1 MKAPKRDIAIIG
13 VGTTKYGEHWN
24 YSLKDLITEAGIRA
38 IEDAKISG
46 NDIELIVGGSM
57 SSGMFVGQEH
67 TGALFADYMGLNPK
81 PAIRTEAACASSSV
95 ALRVGCMAIA
105 SGMHDCVAI
114 GGAEKMTDVYG
125 SQATTALAGAMD
137 RDNEAYFG
145 LTFPGVYAMMAKR
158 HMHQYGT
165 TREQLSLVAVK
176 NHSNAMHNPYA
187 QYHKKISVDDVM
199 RSPLVA
205 DPLRLLDCSPIAD
218 GAACI
223 IIVPAESA
231 RKYTDTPIYIRA
243 SVQASDTLG
252 MYMRHDITTI
262 NANIQAAKLAYQ
274 MAGVKPAG
282 IDVAEVHDCFTINEI
297 ISCED
302 LGFCKK
308 GAGGKMVQ
316 EGETQIGSRIPVNTS
331 GGLKAKG
338 HPVGATGAGQIVE
351 LVKQLRGDAGKRQV
365 DGAETAL
372 AHNVG
377 GSGSTV
383 AIHILSRNR
392 GKVC

>member
-1 MKAPKRDIAIIG
+1 MIKAPSRDVAIIG
-13 VGTTKYGEHWN
+13 VGITKYGEHWN
-24 YSLKDLITEAGIRA
+24 HSMKDLITQAGVNA
-38 IEDAKISG
+38 LQDAKITG
-46 NDIELIVGGSM
+46 NDIDLIVGGSM

-95 ALRVGCMAIA
+95 ALRVGVMAIA
-105 SGMHDCVAI
+105 SGMHDCVAV
-114 GGAEKMTDVYG
+114 GGVEKMTDVYG
-125 SQATTALAGAMD
+125 SQATTTLAGAMD
-137 RDNEAYFG
+137 RENEAYFG

-158 HMHQYGT
+158 HMHQFGT
-165 TREQLSLVAVK
+165 TRDQLAMVAVK
-176 NHSNAMHNPYA
+176 NHGNAMHNPSA
-187 QYHKKISVDDVM
+187 QYQRMITVEDVLK
-199 RSPLVA
+199 SPLVA

-218 GAACI
+218 GAACVI
-223 IIVPAESA
+223 MVPAEKA
-231 RKYTDTPIYIRA
+231 KQYTDTPIYIRA
-243 SVQASDTLG
+243 SVQTSDTLG
-252 MYMRHDITTI
+252 MYMRPDITTI
-262 NANIQAAKLAYQ
+262 NANIHAARLAYQ
-274 MAGVKPAG
+274 MAGINPTD
-282 IDVAEVHDCFTINEI
+282 IHFAEVHDCFTINEI

-308 GAGGKMVQ
+308 GMGGKAVE
-316 EGETQIGSRIPVNTS
+316 EGETQIGARIPVNPS

-351 LVKQLRGDAGKRQV
+351 LVEQLRGDAGKRQIS
-365 DGAETAL
+365 GAENGL

-392 GKVC
+392 GKV

>member
-1 MKAPKRDIAIIG
+1 MKLPARDVAIIG
-13 VGTTKYGEHWN
+13 VGITKYGEHWN
-24 YSLKDLITEAGIRA
+24 LGLKDLITEAGIKA
-38 IEDAKISG
+38 IQDAKISG

-67 TGALFADYMGLNPK
+67 TGALFADQMGLNPK

-95 ALRVGCMAIA
+95 ALRVGVMAIA
-105 SGMHDCVAI
+105 SGMYDCVAV

-125 SQATTALAGAMD
+125 SQATTTLAGAMD

-145 LTFPGVYAMMAKR
+145 LTFPGVYALMAKR

-165 TREQLSLVAVK
+165 TREQLAMVAVK
-176 NHSNAMHNPYA
+176 NHGNAVHNPHA
-187 QYHKKISVDDVM
+187 QYRSPITIDEVLK
-199 RSPLVA
+199 SPLVA

-223 IIVPAESA
+223 IIVPAEVA
-231 RKYTDTPIYIRA
+231 KNYTDTPIYIRA

-252 MYMRHDITTI
+252 LYMRKDITTI
-262 NANIQAAKLAYQ
+262 NANLHAAKLAYQ
-274 MAGVKPAG
+274 MAGVTPA
-282 IDVAEVHDCFTINEI
+282 DMHFAEVHDCFTINEI

-308 GAGGKMVQ
+308 GDGGKIIQ
-316 EGETQIGSRIPVNTS
+316 EGETHIGGRIPINTS

-351 LVKQLRGDAGKRQV
+351 LVEQLRGEAGKRQV
-365 DGAETAL
+365 AGAETAL
-372 AHNVG
+372 AHNLG

-383 AIHILSRNR
+383 VIHILSRNR
-392 GKVC
+392 GKV

>member
-1 MKAPKRDIAIIG
+1 MKAPKRDVAIIG
-13 VGTTKYGEHWN
+13 VGTTKYGEHW
-24 YSLKDLITEAGIRA
+24 SKGLKDLITEAGIKA
-38 IEDAKISG
+38 LEDAKITG

-105 SGMHDCVAI
+105 SGMYDCVAV

-165 TREQLSLVAVK
+165 TREQLAMVAVK
-176 NHSNAMHNPYA
+176 NHKNAIHNPFA
-187 QYHKKISVDDVM
+187 QYQKSITVDDVLK
-199 RSPLVA
+199 SQLVA

-218 GAACI
+218 GAACL
-223 IIVPAESA
+223 IIVPADVA
-231 RKYTDTPIYIRA
+231 KKYTDTPIYIRA

-252 MYMRHDITTI
+252 LYMRNDITTI
-262 NANIQAAKLAYQ
+262 SANLHAAKMAYQ
-274 MAGVKPAG
+274 LAGVKPSD
-282 IDVAEVHDCFTINEI
+282 IHLAEVHDCFTINEI

-308 GAGGKMVQ
+308 GEGGKVV
-316 EGETQIGSRIPVNTS
+316 ENGETEIGGRIPVNTS

-351 LVKQLRGDAGKRQV
+351 LVEQLRGEAGKRQV
-365 DGAETAL
+365 SGAEIGL
-372 AHNVG
+372 AHNLG

-383 AIHILSRNR
+383 VVHILSRNR
-392 GKVC
+392 G

>member
-1 MKAPKRDIAIIG
+1 MKLPARDVAIIG
-13 VGTTKYGEHWN
+13 VGITKYGEHWN
-24 YSLKDLITEAGIRA
+24 LGLKDLITEAGIKA
-38 IEDAKISG
+38 IQDAKISG

-67 TGALFADYMGLNPK
+67 TGALFADQMGLNPK

-95 ALRVGCMAIA
+95 ALRVGVMAIA
-105 SGMHDCVAI
+105 SGMYDCVAV

-125 SQATTALAGAMD
+125 SQATTTLAGAMD

-145 LTFPGVYAMMAKR
+145 LTFPGVYALMAKR

-165 TREQLSLVAVK
+165 TREQLAMVAVK
-176 NHSNAMHNPYA
+176 NHGNAVHNPHA
-187 QYHKKISVDDVM
+187 QYRSPITIDEVLK
-199 RSPLVA
+199 SPLVA

-223 IIVPAESA
+223 IIVPAEVA
-231 RKYTDTPIYIRA
+231 KNYTDTPIYIRA

-252 MYMRHDITTI
+252 LYMRKDITTI
-262 NANIQAAKLAYQ
+262 NANLHAAKLAYQ
-274 MAGVKPAG
+274 MAGVTPA
-282 IDVAEVHDCFTINEI
+282 DMHFAEVHDCFTINEI

-308 GAGGKMVQ
+308 GDGGKIIQ
-316 EGETQIGSRIPVNTS
+316 EGETHIGGRIPINTS

-351 LVKQLRGDAGKRQV
+351 LVEQLRGEAGKRQV
-365 DGAETAL
+365 AGAETAL

-383 AIHILSRNR
+383 VIHILSRNR
-392 GKVC
+392 GKV

>member
-1 MKAPKRDIAIIG
+1 MNSPRRDVAIIG
-13 VGTTKYGEHWN
+13 VGITKYGEHWN
-24 YSLKDLITEAGIRA
+24 QGLKHLITEAGVRA
-38 IEDAKISG
+38 IKDARISG
-46 NDIELIVGGSM
+46 SDIELIVGGSM

-105 SGMHDCVAI
+105 SGMHDCVAV

-165 TREQLSLVAVK
+165 TREQLSLVAIK
-176 NHSNAMHNPYA
+176 NHDNAMHNPCA
-187 QYHKKISVDDVM
+187 QYHRKIGLEDVLK
-199 RSPLVA
+199 SPLVA

-223 IIVPAESA
+223 IIVPADQA
-231 RKYTDTPIYIRA
+231 KKYTDTPIYIRA
-243 SVQASDTLG
+243 SAQSSDTLG
-252 MYMRHDITTI
+252 LYMRKDITTI
-262 NANIQAAKLAYQ
+262 SANIHAARLAFQ
-274 MAGVKPAG
+274 MANMKPAD
-282 IDVAEVHDCFTINEI
+282 IDLAEVHDCFTINEI

-308 GAGGKMVQ
+308 GAGGKTVE
-316 EGETQIGSRIPVNTS
+316 EGETQIGGRIPVNTS

-351 LVKQLRGDAGKRQV
+351 LVEQLRGDAGKRQV
-365 DGAETAL
+365 SGAETGL

-392 GKVC
+392 GRA

>member
-1 MKAPKRDIAIIG
+1 MNAPKRDIAIIG
-13 VGTTKYGEHWN
+13 VGSTKYGEHWN
-24 YSLKDLITEAGIRA
+24 HGLKHLITEAGLRA
-38 IEDAKISG
+38 IKDAKISG

-105 SGMHDCVAI
+105 SGMHDCVAV

-158 HMHQYGT
+158 HMHQFGT
-165 TREQLSLVAVK
+165 TREQLSLVAIK

-187 QYHKKISVDDVM
+187 QYHRKISMEDVLK
-199 RSPLVA
+199 SPLVA

-218 GAACI
+218 GAACVI
-223 IIVPAESA
+223 MVPADQA
-231 RKYTDTPIYIRA
+231 KKYTDTPIYIRA

-252 MYMRHDITTI
+252 LYMRRDITSI
-262 NANIQAAKLAYQ
+262 NANMHAARMAYN
-274 MAGVKPAG
+274 MAGVKPHD

-308 GAGGKMVQ
+308 GTGGKTIE
-316 EGETQIGSRIPVNTS
+316 EGETQIGGRIPVNTS

-351 LVKQLRGDAGKRQV
+351 LVEQLRGDAGKRQV
-365 DGAETAL
+365 SGAEMAL

-392 GKVC
+392 GRA

>member
-1 MKAPKRDIAIIG
+1 MNSPNRDVAIIG
-13 VGTTKYGEHWN
+13 VGITKYGEHWN
-24 YSLKDLITEAGIRA
+24 QGLKHLITEAGVRA
-38 IEDAKISG
+38 IKDAKITG

-105 SGMHDCVAI
+105 SGMHDCVAV

-145 LTFPGVYAMMAKR
+145 LTFPGVYAMMARR
-158 HMHQYGT
+158 HMHQFGT
-165 TREQLSLVAVK
+165 TREQLSLVAIK
-176 NHSNAMHNPYA
+176 NHANAMHNPCA
-187 QYHKKISVDDVM
+187 QYHRKISMEDVM
-199 RSPLVA
+199 KSPLVA

-218 GAACI
+218 GAACVI
-223 IIVPAESA
+223 LVPADQA
-231 RKYTDTPIYIRA
+231 KKYTDTPIYIRA
-243 SVQASDTLG
+243 SVQSSDTLG
-252 MYMRHDITTI
+252 LYMRRDITTI
-262 NANIQAAKLAYQ
+262 NANIHAARLAYQ
-274 MAGVKPAG
+274 MAGMEPS
-282 IDVAEVHDCFTINEI
+282 DMDLAEVHDCFTINEI

-308 GAGGKMVQ
+308 GFGGKAVE
-316 EGETQIGSRIPVNTS
+316 EGVTQIGGKIPINTS

-351 LVKQLRGDAGKRQV
+351 LVEQLRSDAGKRQV
-365 DGAETAL
+365 SGAETAL

-392 GKVC
+392 GRA

>member
-1 MKAPKRDIAIIG
+1 MNSPRRDVAIIG
-13 VGTTKYGEHWN
+13 VGITKYGEHWN
-24 YSLKDLITEAGIRA
+24 QGLKHLITEAGVRA
-38 IEDAKISG
+38 IKDAKISG
-46 NDIELIVGGSM
+46 SDIELIVGGSM

-105 SGMHDCVAI
+105 SGMHDCVAV

-165 TREQLSLVAVK
+165 TREQLSLVAIK
-176 NHSNAMHNPYA
+176 NHDNAMHNPCA
-187 QYHKKISVDDVM
+187 QYHRRIGLEDVLK
-199 RSPLVA
+199 SPLVA

-223 IIVPAESA
+223 IIVPADQA
-231 RKYTDTPIYIRA
+231 KKYTDTPIYIRA
-243 SVQASDTLG
+243 SAQSSDTLG
-252 MYMRHDITTI
+252 LYMRKDITTI
-262 NANIQAAKLAYQ
+262 SANIHAARLAFQ
-274 MAGVKPAG
+274 MAKMKPAD
-282 IDVAEVHDCFTINEI
+282 IDLAEVHDCFTINEI

-308 GAGGKMVQ
+308 GAGGKTVE
-316 EGETQIGSRIPVNTS
+316 EGETQIGGRIPVNTS

-351 LVKQLRGDAGKRQV
+351 LVEQLRGDAGKRQV
-365 DGAETAL
+365 SGAETGL

-392 GKVC
+392 GRA

>member
-1 MKAPKRDIAIIG
+1 MNAPKRDVAIIG

-24 YSLKDLITEAGIRA
+24 YGLKHLITEAGLRA
-38 IEDAKISG
+38 IKDAKITG

-105 SGMHDCVAI
+105 SGMHDCVAV

-125 SQATTALAGAMD
+125 SQAITALAGAMD

-165 TREQLSLVAVK
+165 TREQLSLVAIK
-176 NHSNAMHNPYA
+176 NHANAMHNPHA
-187 QYHKKISVDDVM
+187 QYHKKIGMEDVM
-199 RSPLVA
+199 KSPLVA

-218 GAACI
+218 GAACV
-223 IIVPAESA
+223 IIVPADQA
-231 RKYTDTPIYIRA
+231 KKYTDTPIYIRA
-243 SVQASDTLG
+243 SAQSSDTLG
-252 MYMRHDITTI
+252 LYMRRDITTI
-262 NANIQAAKLAYQ
+262 NANIHAARLAYQ
-274 MAGVKPAG
+274 MAGVKPSG
-282 IDVAEVHDCFTINEI
+282 IDLAEVHDCFTINEI

-308 GAGGKMVQ
+308 GAGGKTVE
-316 EGETQIGSRIPVNTS
+316 EGETQIGGRIPVNTS

-351 LVKQLRGDAGKRQV
+351 LVEQLRGDAGKRQV
-365 DGAETAL
+365 SGAETGL

-392 GKVC
+392 GRA